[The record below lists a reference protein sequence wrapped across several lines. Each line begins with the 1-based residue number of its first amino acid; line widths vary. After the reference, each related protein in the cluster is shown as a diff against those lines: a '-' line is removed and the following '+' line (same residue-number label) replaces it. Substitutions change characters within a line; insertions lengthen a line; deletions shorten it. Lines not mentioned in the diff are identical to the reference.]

1 MKHISIFVAVF
12 CFCFVA
18 SAQNFSLSGTVVD
31 QNQNMPL
38 LGATVLVK
46 GTQNGVTTDFDGNFK
61 IDEVSI
67 NDIIVVSYVGFVN
80 SETRIT
86 SQNNVIISLTPDV
99 DSLEEVLIVGYGT
112 QRKKEITGAVSVV
125 SSETIEDLKPTR
137 IEQALQGQV
146 AGVQITPSSGAP
158 GSGLDIK
165 IRGIATNGD
174 SRPLI
179 LLDGNVI
186 EDLSVV
192 NPSDIESI
200 NVLKDATAGIY
211 GVRAAN
217 GVILITTKSGSYDS
231 EIKFDFKSYYGIQ
244 ETTRKISVLNATE
257 YAGLVNEARINNGEA
272 PLFNNVGSLGQ
283 GTDWQEEVF
292 EAAPIYNA
300 DITVSGGTENG
311 RTSFSASY
319 LTQDGIVGGDKANF
333 NRFTSRLSHDRK
345 ILKKIEFN
353 STLLFSGIERKSLSE
368 NSLGSVLYNAL
379 NNAPTFT
386 VRDAAG
392 NYTLAEGLGNEVIN
406 PLAQM
411 ENTINNT
418 RVRKLS
424 GSFSAN
430 YKFLENFK
438 IESRIQANYAEVFW
452 L

>member
-31 QNQNMPL
+31 QDQNIPL

-61 IDEVSI
+61 IDEVSV
-67 NDIIVVSYVGFVN
+67 NDILVVSYVGFVS
-80 SETRIT
+80 SEMRIT
-86 SQNNVIISLTPDV
+86 SQDNVTISLTPDV

-112 QRKKEITGAVSVV
+112 QRKKEITGAVSVI

-165 IRGIATNGD
+165 IRGISTNKD

-231 EIKFDFKSYYGIQ
+231 DIKFDFKSYYGIQ
-244 ETTRKISVLNATE
+244 ETTRKIPVLNATE

-283 GTDWQEEVF
+283 GTNWQNEVF
-292 EAAPIYNA
+292 ESAPISNA

-353 STLLFSGIERKSLSE
+353 S
-368 NSLGSVLYNAL
+368 
-379 NNAPTFT
+379 
-386 VRDAAG
+386 
-392 NYTLAEGLGNEVIN
+392 
-406 PLAQM
+406 
-411 ENTINNT
+411 
-418 RVRKLS
+418 
-424 GSFSAN
+424 
-430 YKFLENFK
+430 
-438 IESRIQANYAEVFW
+438 
-452 L
+452 